1 MTIGK
6 SLERGISRIKQY
18 IYLNILLRSVGL
30 DKVIEDYK
38 TRTFQNNPIG
48 DDSNIWVMWWQ
59 GESGMPEIVKMCYN
73 SIKAN
78 AGSHPVVLITRENYK
93 DYVKLPEFIEEKIRT
108 GIIDFTHAS
117 DIIRSYLIM
126 TYGGIWVDAT
136 ILVNDVGF
144 ASFVPSDMG
153 FWTCRGTTRRNNVA
167 RGKWTSYFQAS
178 GKGGI
183 VQSFIYDAHLYY
195 WKKKNSLL
203 VYLLL
208 DYIFWL
214 GYCNIPAFR
223 EVVLNVPVSVQGE
236 LMKSANRE
244 YSDSLFQDLFGGI
257 NFSKMSYK
265 KRVSLVTEEG
275 KPTIYSYLRD
285 KYLHETV

>member
-93 DYVKLPEFIEEKIRT
+93 DYVKLPEFIEEKIR
-108 GIIDFTHAS
+108 
-117 DIIRSYLIM
+117 
-126 TYGGIWVDAT
+126 
-136 ILVNDVGF
+136 
-144 ASFVPSDMG
+144 
-153 FWTCRGTTRRNNVA
+153 
-167 RGKWTSYFQAS
+167 
-178 GKGGI
+178 
-183 VQSFIYDAHLYY
+183 
-195 WKKKNSLL
+195 
-203 VYLLL
+203 
-208 DYIFWL
+208 
-214 GYCNIPAFR
+214 PA
-223 EVVLNVPVSVQGE
+223 L
-236 LMKSANRE
+236 
-244 YSDSLFQDLFGGI
+244 
-257 NFSKMSYK
+257 
-265 KRVSLVTEEG
+265 
-275 KPTIYSYLRD
+275 
-285 KYLHETV
+285 